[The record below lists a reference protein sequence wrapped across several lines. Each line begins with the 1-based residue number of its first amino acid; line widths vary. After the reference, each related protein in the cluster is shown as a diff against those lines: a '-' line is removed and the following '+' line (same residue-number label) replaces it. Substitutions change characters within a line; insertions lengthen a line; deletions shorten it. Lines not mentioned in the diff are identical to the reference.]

1 MEMHVMSASYEDG
14 EEPKQLEAT
23 AHKGGTNDIFDIERL
38 RIRQDFTASLVAQ
51 RILSTVPVRKP
62 PKQQFVRVHPDPSWQ
77 LRTAVL
83 HLKEEGEMYLV
94 DPSLWRDLADEIVP
108 HILFTAVNRQGTYF
122 IWPVRLPREDG
133 RMDEWAYSA
142 LAAAKL
148 GMGGDN
154 HLVRFSDNH
163 SGRW

>member
-1 MEMHVMSASYEDG
+1 
-14 EEPKQLEAT
+14 
-23 AHKGGTNDIFDIERL
+23 
-38 RIRQDFTASLVAQ
+38 
-51 RILSTVPVRKP
+51 
-62 PKQQFVRVHPDPSWQ
+62 
-77 LRTAVL
+77 
-83 HLKEEGEMYLV
+83 MYLV